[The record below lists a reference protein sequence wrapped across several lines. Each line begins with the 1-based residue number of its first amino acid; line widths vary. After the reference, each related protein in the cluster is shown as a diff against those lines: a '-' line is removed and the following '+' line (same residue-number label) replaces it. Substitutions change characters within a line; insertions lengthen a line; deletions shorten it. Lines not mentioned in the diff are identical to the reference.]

1 MTAHPDRLDK
11 VSTVPGCDEDTE
23 EKRLGQEKSA
33 FYLGCDLTTY
43 TVGAGKSEL
52 WEFKVVAMAT
62 DAWVPVIYR

>member
-52 WEFKVVAMAT
+52 
-62 DAWVPVIYR
+62 